1 MTWQFDTNTVIVIA
15 VQLIAL
21 VSAYYGLKA
30 DNAKTRSDL
39 ALQMSEERN
48 ERTST
53 QNLLRSD
60 LMTLIGKVEKAISD
74 LGHRVGTLESG
85 QDSWTQS
92 LRERTHQLADQVQ
105 ALVLKVDRLERP
117 THYTEGDKG

>member
-15 VQLIAL
+15 VQLVAL

-30 DNAKTRSDL
+30 DNSKTRSDL

-60 LMTLIGKVEKAISD
+60 LMMLIGKVEKAVSD

-117 THYTEGDKG
+117 THYTEGDK